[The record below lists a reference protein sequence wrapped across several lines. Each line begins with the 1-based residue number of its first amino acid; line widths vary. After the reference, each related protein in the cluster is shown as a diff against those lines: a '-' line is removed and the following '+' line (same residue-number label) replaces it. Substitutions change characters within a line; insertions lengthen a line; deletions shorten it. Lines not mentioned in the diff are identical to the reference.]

1 MKKLL
6 LSASALATMLIATAE
21 VLSPEQALN
30 RLASEATPMSTL
42 SRSAASPRLLKTTE
56 AGGQPAVYLFEKSEG
71 YIMVAADDIA
81 PALLG
86 YSDEGTFT
94 AADINPTMQWWM
106 EQYAAQIDFVR
117 TNGIKIATPQATPA
131 RAAIA
136 PLVKTHWDQSSPYN
150 DMTPLISGEH
160 PVTGCVATATA
171 QVLKYHEWP
180 VKGTGTHT
188 YTPKSVG
195 SAVTFNYGATTFDW
209 ANMLDSYTS
218 SATQTEKDA
227 VATLMLACGVG
238 VDMNYGLNASGAQ
251 ANAVA
256 VELYNYFNYDG
267 GVLALDRD
275 CYGFNDWNDLIYDQL
290 QNYGPVQYSGTN
302 DSSGHSFV
310 CDGYSQDNYF
320 HINWGWGGMSDG
332 YFLLTAL
339 DPDSQGIGGSS
350 AGYNLNQSAIAYVKP
365 ADPNNPTAPV
375 PYLTADELIP
385 SGTTV
390 QLNSVFSVTGLTIN
404 CGIETI
410 SGSLGFV
417 VTDSSGNETFAQG
430 SQFEDLPTGYG
441 YSQWSAYFPKSLTPG
456 TYSIQPVAQVNGV
469 NYPIHVYVGAKYPKQ
484 IRVNDSNLVTFIY
497 ADEAEIEV
505 SDFSFKAPIYLGK
518 DVYIDVTVSN
528 TGDTEYLGT
537 INLVLANTSG
547 TEVALGGSS
556 YVDVAGNSSET
567 YLYSG
572 ALYNLKGQTLS
583 AGTYTA
589 YFIDKNG
596 NIISDKKTV
605 EVKTAVTTTVTAS
618 NFTLIGDKNSIDPDD
633 IEFTAK
639 INCTSGYF
647 SGNLWLL
654 IFSNATNQLATN
666 FTSPLLFIEAGKSE
680 NVTFKGALGGTN
692 PGDSFGAAIYDPNAA
707 KYLTDE
713 INFTV
718 KESSGVE
725 AVVADEDVTVSYF
738 NLQGV
743 EVKAEKP
750 VPGIYV
756 TVTTSADGS
765 TKIAKTVIR

>member
-6 LSASALATMLIATAE
+6 LSASALATMLIASAE

-56 AGGQPAVYLFEKSEG
+56 AGGRPAVYLFEKSEG
-71 YIMVAADDIA
+71 YMVVAADDVA

-86 YSDEGTFT
+86 YSDQGTFT

-117 TNGIKIATPQATPA
+117 TNGINIAAPQAAPA

-150 DMTPLISGEH
+150 DMTPLISGQH

-180 VKGTGTHT
+180 VKGTGTHS
-188 YTPKSVG
+188 YTPQAVG
-195 SAVTFNYGATTFDW
+195 SEVTFNYGATTFDW
-209 ANMLDSYTS
+209 ANMLNTYTS
-218 SATQTEKDA
+218 SATQVEKDA

-238 VDMNYGLNASGAQ
+238 VNMTYGLNASGAQ
-251 ANAVA
+251 ATAVA
-256 VELYNYFNYDG
+256 GELYNYFNYDG
-267 GVLALDRD
+267 GVLALERD
-275 CYGFNDWNDLIYDQL
+275 CYGFNEWNDIIYDQL
-290 QNYGPVQYSGTN
+290 KNYGPVQYSGTN

-350 AGYNLNQSAIAYVKP
+350 AGYNLNQTAIANVKP
-365 ADPNNPTAPV
+365 ADPDNPTTPI
-375 PYLTADELIP
+375 PYFTTGELIP

-390 QLNSVFSVTGLTIN
+390 QLNSVFSISGWTIN
-404 CGIETI
+404 SGIETL
-410 SGSLGFV
+410 SGSLGFL
-417 VTDSSGNETFAQG
+417 VTDSNGNETFAQG
-430 SQFEDLPTGYG
+430 SQFSDLSTGYG
-441 YSQWSAYFPKSLTPG
+441 FSKWSAIFPSSLTAG
-456 TYSIQPVAQVNGV
+456 TYSIQPVVQVNGV

-484 IRVNDSNLVTFIY
+484 IRVNSSNLVTFIY
-497 ADEAEIEV
+497 AEEAEVEV
-505 SDFSFKAPIYLGK
+505 SDFTFKAPIYLGK

-528 TGDTEYLGT
+528 TSDTEYMGA

-547 TEVALGGSS
+547 TEIAVGGSS
-556 YVDVAGNSSET
+556 YVDVEGKSSET

-572 ALYNLKGQTLS
+572 SLYNLQGQSLS

-589 YFIDKNG
+589 YFVDKNS

-605 EVKTAVTTTVTAS
+605 EVKTAVTTTVTAA
-618 NFTLIGDKNSIDPDD
+618 NFAIVGDNNNIDPDN
-633 IEFTAK
+633 IEFTAT
-639 INCTSGYF
+639 INCTAGYF
-647 SGNLWLL
+647 SGTLWLV
-654 IFSNATNQLATN
+654 IFSNATDQLATY
-666 FTSPLLFIEAGKSE
+666 FTSPLTFIEAGKSE
-680 NVTFKGALGGTN
+680 SVTFKGAMSETN
-692 PGDSFGAAIYDPNAA
+692 PGDSFAATIYNPATS
-707 KYLTDE
+707 KYLTNYID
-713 INFTV
+713 FTV

-725 AVVADEDVTVSYF
+725 AVVADEDATVSYF
-738 NLQGV
+738 NLQGI
-743 EVKAEKP
+743 EVKAENL
-750 VPGIYV
+750 VPGIYI